1 MDIGMYI
8 DDEEKREKRRLLLA
22 GRVIIWVIMIGVSI
36 FLASQ
41 SLIISG

>member
-8 DDEEKREKRRLLLA
+8 DEDEKREKRRLLQA
-22 GRVIIWVIMIGVSI
+22 GRVIIWVIMIGISI